1 MNFPGLLA
9 LGVAVFA
16 STNIDDLFV
25 LMVFFAD
32 PDFPAQHVILGQY
45 TGILTLVAL
54 SLLGALVA
62 LVIPAG
68 LVGLLGL
75 LPLAIGL
82 KKLLDLR
89 KPADEGEPSVS
100 EECSPTRRLRF
111 LTIALVTFSNGGD
124 NIGVYVPL
132 FATRGREE
140 VVFLIALFAVMVA
153 LWCAMS
159 YLLVKRTVLGRPVRR
174 FGHILLPFV
183 LIALGL
189 SILAELF
196 V

>member
-1 MNFPGLLA
+1 MNFPGLVA
-9 LGVAVFA
+9 FGVAVFA
-16 STNIDDLFV
+16 STNMDDLFV

-32 PDFPAQHVILGQY
+32 PAFPARQVILGQY
-45 TGILTLVAL
+45 VGILALVAL
-54 SLLGALVA
+54 SLLGALAA
-62 LVIPAG
+62 LAIPAG

-75 LPLAIGL
+75 LPLLIGL

-89 KPADEGEPSVS
+89 KPAEDDVPAAPVERGS
-100 EECSPTRRLRF
+100 RLRF

-132 FATRGREE
+132 FATRAREE
-140 VVFLIALFAVMVA
+140 VAFLIGLFAVLVA
-153 LWCAMS
+153 VWCAIS
-159 YLLVKRTVLGRPVRR
+159 YLLVRRTAVGKPIRR
-174 FGHILLPFV
+174 YGHLLLPFV

-189 SILAELF
+189 SILAELL

>member
-1 MNFPGLLA
+1 MNIPALIGLGA
-9 LGVAVFA
+9 AVFA
-16 STNIDDLFV
+16 ATNIDDLFV

-32 PDFPAQHVILGQY
+32 PAFPARQVILGQY
-45 TGILTLVAL
+45 LGILALVAL
-54 SLLGALVA
+54 SLLGALAA
-62 LVIPAG
+62 LVIPAR

-89 KPADEGEPSVS
+89 KPADEGEPAAPA
-100 EECSPTRRLRF
+100 ERRLRF

-132 FATRGREE
+132 FATRAREE
-140 VVFLIALFAVMVA
+140 VAFLVGLFAVLVA
-153 LWCAMS
+153 LWCAVS
-159 YLLVKRTVLGRPVRR
+159 YLLVRRTAVGKPIRR
-174 FGHILLPFV
+174 FGHLLLPFV

-189 SILAELF
+189 SILAGAY
-196 V
+196 VSR

>member
-1 MNFPGLLA
+1 MNIPALIGLGA
-9 LGVAVFA
+9 AVFA
-16 STNIDDLFV
+16 STNMDDLFV

-32 PDFPAQHVILGQY
+32 PVFPVRHVILGQY
-45 TGILTLVAL
+45 LGILALVAL
-54 SLLGALVA
+54 SLLGALAA
-62 LVIPAG
+62 LAIPAG

-89 KPADEGEPSVS
+89 KPAEYDEPAAPAE
-100 EECSPTRRLRF
+100 RRLRF
-111 LTIALVTFSNGGD
+111 LTVALVTFSNGGD

-132 FATRGREE
+132 FATRAREE
-140 VVFLIALFAVMVA
+140 VTFLIGLFAVLVA
-153 LWCAMS
+153 VWCAVS
-159 YLLVKRTVLGRPVRR
+159 YLLVMRTAVGKPIRR
-174 FGHILLPFV
+174 FGHLLLPFV

-189 SILAELF
+189 SILAELL